1 MKMLKNVLKNSLS
14 SILLQVITFIFGMI
28 LPRLFIKTYGSTMNG
43 LVSSINQIVSYLALL
58 EAGLSI
64 ASLQAL
70 FKPTNEN
77 DWDSIN
83 SILSATKKY
92 YRNIAIVFLILT
104 IIISLLYPFFINE
117 KVDYIFTVE
126 LVVILA
132 MGNLVN
138 YFFYT
143 TESIFL
149 KSQLKQYVVVF
160 VQLGYIVVSKL
171 IQIILINYNIDLR
184 IVYSVIPIIAIFRS
198 VVLRGYIFFYYEKIT
213 YKAVPNYNALSKR
226 SNALIHQISG
236 LIVNNTDIIV
246 LTIFTNLKVVSIY
259 TIYNLLFSAMN
270 QVISMTVTESVFP
283 FFGKIIVDNKNK
295 KILRNSYKLFEL
307 IYIVLLTV
315 ILCTLSFVLLDFI
328 ELYTMGL
335 DVNYVDDTLAV
346 LFICT
351 CFFNNVK
358 MPGVLLINAKG
369 HFKETQNRS
378 ILEACINIIS
388 SLILVRYLGIYGV
401 LLGTIIAF
409 LYRVFDICIY
419 SNKYI
424 LCQSAKCTIKNIFLS
439 ASIIIVS
446 LFLSNLFNITLTS
459 WSIWFFASV
468 IIIVLF
474 MIVIIFIFFIFNMDS
489 AQLILY
495 YFKNKK
501 KR

>member
-1 MKMLKNVLKNSLS
+1 MKMLKDVLKNSFS
-14 SILLQVITFIFGMI
+14 SILLQVITFAFGMI
-28 LPRLFIKTYGSTMNG
+28 LPRLFIKTYGSSMNG

-92 YRNIAIVFLILT
+92 YRNIAIIFFILT
-104 IIISLLYPFFINE
+104 IIISIFYPFFINE

-126 LVVILA
+126 LVIILA

-138 YFFYT
+138 YFLYT

-149 KSQLKQYVVVF
+149 KSQLKQYIVIF
-160 VQLGYIVVSKL
+160 VQLGYIIISKV
-171 IQIILINYNIDLR
+171 IQIILINYNVDLR
-184 IVYSVIPIIAIFRS
+184 IVYCVIPIVAVFRS
-198 VVLRGYIFFYYEKIT
+198 IVLRGYIHIHYKNVT
-213 YKAVPNYNALSKR
+213 YKVTPNYNALSKR
-226 SNALIHQISG
+226 SNALIHQVSG
-236 LIVNNTDIIV
+236 LVVNNTDIII

-259 TIYNLLFSAMN
+259 TIYNLLFSAIN
-270 QVISMTVTESVFP
+270 QVISMTVTEAIFP
-283 FFGKIIVDNKNK
+283 FFGKIVVEDKNK

-307 IYIVLLTV
+307 IYIVLLTI
-315 ILCTLSFVLLDFI
+315 ILSTLSFVLLDFI
-328 ELYTMGL
+328 ELYTKGL
-335 DVNYVDDTLAV
+335 DVNYADHTLAV

-358 MPGVLLINAKG
+358 MPGVVLVNAKG

-378 ILEACINIIS
+378 ILEAVINIIT

-424 LCQSAKCTIKNIFLS
+424 LHQSAKCTLKNVFLS
-439 ASIIIVS
+439 AIIIIVS
-446 LFLSNLFNITLTS
+446 LFFSNLLNISLNS
-459 WSIWFFASV
+459 WLIWFFVSLILV
-468 IIIVLF
+468 SLF
-474 MIVIIFIFFIFNMDS
+474 TIVIVFIFLVFNIGS
-489 AQLILY
+489 AKLLFFYI
-495 YFKNKK
+495 KNKDNI
-501 KR
+501 